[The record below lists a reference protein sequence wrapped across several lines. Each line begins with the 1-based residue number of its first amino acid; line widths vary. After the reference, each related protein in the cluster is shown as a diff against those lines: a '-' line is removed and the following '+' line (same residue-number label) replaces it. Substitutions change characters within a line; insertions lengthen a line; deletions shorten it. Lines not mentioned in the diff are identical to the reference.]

1 MSAIFA
7 RRNPKRVSV
16 LGELGTVGPFGGSL
30 SGIDWLSVLSGE
42 DCFGDSLWGIDWL
55 SVLSGRDGRERRAIG
70 EIFADPGCL
79 DRNGSRLRGARK
91 GLGWS
96 VYVPAFPLP
105 RVFAMKIF
113 FFFTCHK
120 HF

>member
-1 MSAIFA
+1 MVGGSLWGVDRLSAL
-7 RRNPKRVSV
+7 S
-16 LGELGTVGPFGGSL
+16 GGDEFGGSL
-30 SGIDWLSVLSGE
+30 WGTDWLSALSGG
-42 DCFGDSLWGIDWL
+42 DCRG
-55 SVLSGRDGRERRAIG
+55 RRAIG
-70 EIFADPGCL
+70 EIFGDPGCL

-113 FFFTCHK
+113 FLESSFFTNSFRRIGEK
-120 HF
+120 RHFV